1 VRSVSIRTT
10 LPDHVEVELQ
20 EWEPLAVL
28 ARNGGFYLLNAQGE
42 ILGSSADARTGG
54 AAGQPRFAIDWAATG
69 PIRVGQTVLPGR
81 LLEDLDR
88 MAGAFPGAY
97 GLTISGFAL
106 DANQKL
112 TASTTAGPRILF
124 GQMATDEQIDS
135 LDAKLG
141 SLRSLRA
148 KIDLAN
154 AKLDYIDLENPA
166 AVTTRAVP
174 SPTPSAAPSPSPSK
188 HP

>member
-1 VRSVSIRTT
+1 
-10 LPDHVEVELQ
+10 
-20 EWEPLAVL
+20 
-28 ARNGGFYLLNAQGE
+28 
-42 ILGSSADARTGG
+42 
-54 AAGQPRFAIDWAATG
+54 
-69 PIRVGQTVLPGR
+69 
-81 LLEDLDR
+81 
-88 MAGAFPGAY
+88 
-97 GLTISGFAL
+97 
-106 DANQKL
+106 
-112 TASTTAGPRILF
+112 
-124 GQMATDEQIDS
+124 MATDEQIDS